1 MTQQT
6 DPIVEAWQEA
16 VQAEVKTRPWFA
28 ALLLQKG
35 NQLLARF
42 ATFYARLTAV
52 GQRTRRRVAVGVG
65 TAALA
70 LALSSAPTPAHAN
83 TITVTPDAI
92 GINIGDGCSLVEAI
106 INANNDALTHAEC
119 TAGSGADTI
128 VLAGGTYSY
137 TTANGYLSA
146 LPHITTPITIE
157 ANGATIQRTDGGANM
172 RIITITSGSSLTL
185 NNATITGGNVS
196 TSGGGIYVSLNSTLI
211 INNSTIS
218 GNTAGVRGGGISNHS
233 TMTST
238 LNNSTVSG
246 NTATNDGGGINKSG
260 AGTLILNNSTVSD
273 NTSTSGAGGGVH
285 NFSSTIS
292 LNRSI
297 VSGNTASTNREINI
311 TDSGATAN
319 VDNFNIIGHSGDSGS
334 NVTINSPT
342 IVPSGALNTVLSP
355 LADNG
360 GPTLTHAL
368 VAGSSAID
376 IILTTDPACDP
387 GVSVDQRGAVRADG
401 VNRGGTACDAGSF
414 EYDSNQT
421 PSAVTLQSITAINQQ
436 GGLAALMAT
445 LLTALSGIWLWARR
459 PGQAQNEA

>member
-6 DPIVEAWQEA
+6 DPIVQAWQEA
-16 VQAEVKTRPWFA
+16 VQAEVRIRPWFA

-52 GQRTRRRVAVGVG
+52 GQQTRRRLAVGVG

-70 LALSSAPTPAHAN
+70 LALSSAPTPAHAA
-83 TITVTPDAI
+83 TITVGPD
-92 GINIGDGCSLVEAI
+92 CTLVQAI
-106 INANNDALTHAEC
+106 ISANTDAVASGSSC

-368 VAGSSAID
+368 VAGSPAID

-459 PGQAQNEA
+459 PRQAQNEA